1 MELIDNEIENEF
13 EIVPES
19 ANGSTGDKTVPELAI
34 GKTEEKKVP
43 AELVISK
50 TEEKIVPEPA
60 SGNNADKTVPK
71 PASNVDKTVP
81 EPAKTVPTEPAKT
94 VPEPAIAKNED
105 ETVVPVLHTVGL
117 WCHGIKKTFRNNH
130 GLRTRDIKSLFQN
143 IPNVLAIWAD
153 GLNEL

>member
-1 MELIDNEIENEF
+1 MQEKLENYVNTQKLCTIQIASTLGSQKGKSGSTLELIDNEIENEF

-81 EPAKTVPTEPAKT
+81 EPAKTVP
-94 VPEPAIAKNED
+94 EPAIAKNED

-117 WCHGIKKTFRNNH
+117 WCHGI
-130 GLRTRDIKSLFQN
+130 
-143 IPNVLAIWAD
+143 
-153 GLNEL
+153 

>member
-1 MELIDNEIENEF
+1 MGGVTIEAATMDKLTIGSQKGKSGSTLELIDNEIENEF

-60 SGNNADKTVPK
+60 S
-71 PASNVDKTVP
+71 NVDKTVP
-81 EPAKTVPTEPAKT
+81 EPAKTVP
-94 VPEPAIAKNED
+94 
-105 ETVVPVLHTVGL
+105 
-117 WCHGIKKTFRNNH
+117 
-130 GLRTRDIKSLFQN
+130 
-143 IPNVLAIWAD
+143 
-153 GLNEL
+153 

>member
-81 EPAKTVPTEPAKT
+81 EPAKTVP
-94 VPEPAIAKNED
+94 EPAIAKNED
-105 ETVVPVLHTVGL
+105 ETVVPVFHTVGL
-117 WCHGIKKTFRNNH
+117 WGHGIHKKTFRNNH
-130 GLRTRDIKSLFQN
+130 GLRTRDKSIFQN
-143 IPNVLAIWAD
+143 ITNVFATLAD
-153 GLNEL
+153 GLNGL